1 MTKRYLTISLALA
14 LLPAVGPLHA
24 AALPHAGS
32 PGKSAVVWANEDLEK
47 LEVRG
52 LISVVGQIPEAAA
65 AGAAA
70 PAPYVSRKD
79 PEWYAEQAAQLRD
92 ELERRQ
98 AQLDGYRRALEAARS
113 LETSTDGIN
122 LDEGDIAITP
132 EAAINILQRRVAAAQ
147 AEFDDLEDLARRNDI
162 APGTLRGK

>member
-1 MTKRYLTISLALA
+1 MRKRYLTIFLALA

-24 AALPHAGS
+24 ASLPHAGS
-32 PGKSAVVWANEDLEK
+32 PGKGAVVWANEDLEK

-70 PAPYVSRKD
+70 PAPYVSTKD

-92 ELERRQ
+92 EIERRT
-98 AQLDGYRRALEAARS
+98 AQLDGYRKAIRDVRT
-113 LETSTDGIN
+113 LETSTGGVN
-122 LDEGDIAITP
+122 LDQGDIAITP
-132 EAAINILQRRVAAAQ
+132 ETAIDILERRVKEAQ
-147 AEFDDLEDLARRNDI
+147 ARFDDLEDLARRNDI
-162 APGTLRGK
+162 APGTLRGQ